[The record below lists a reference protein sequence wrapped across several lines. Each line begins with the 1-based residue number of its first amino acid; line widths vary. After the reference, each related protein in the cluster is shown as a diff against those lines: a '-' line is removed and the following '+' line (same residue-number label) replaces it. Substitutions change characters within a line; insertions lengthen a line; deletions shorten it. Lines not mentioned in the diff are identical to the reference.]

1 MKQLSSGCTGLW
13 SVREEKQIRW
23 ALWSPGGN
31 FQTVGKTDE
40 NQTEPGSI
48 CELRRRSEFGEAE
61 TPGSWDAGFWSK
73 MSYAEK
79 VLHKSM

>member
-1 MKQLSSGCTGLW
+1 M
-13 SVREEKQIRW
+13 
-23 ALWSPGGN
+23 
-31 FQTVGKTDE
+31 GKMDG

-48 CELRRRSEFGEAE
+48 CELRRRPEFGEAE